1 MWELLVNVM
10 RSLSLR
16 PAQHLNVHICTYLL
30 LCRALKKNLFLV
42 VAITSFLVCI

>member
-10 RSLSLR
+10 RSLR

-42 VAITSFLVCI
+42 VAITNYLACI